1 MRGVERCLR
10 FVSLRRRLASRLWSA
25 YTAGFSHREHATAVW
40 EPYGSTFSETL
51 AEAIDGAP
59 SGGQTWCDSHSI
71 PTKKLFLLRDS
82 AILS

>member
-1 MRGVERCLR
+1 M
-10 FVSLRRRLASRLWSA
+10 
-25 YTAGFSHREHATAVW
+25 W

-59 SGGQTWCDSHSI
+59 SGGQIWCDSHSI